1 MGAMDLARE
10 RKQLETVLQEL
21 GEKMGIGAVKLDE
34 GGVARLLFDG
44 ATVLDLQY
52 FADASAL
59 GMMISV
65 QELPEECDASILRA
79 LLAAPLGSG
88 ELTPGVFPALDQ
100 QSGEV
105 LLMRVMPLAGLSAD
119 SLADSMASLLACAE
133 AWQKNGLPESA
144 TSGRDDDMV
153 YAIRSRRA

>member
-52 FADASAL
+52 FRESSAL

-65 QELPEECDASILRA
+65 QELPDDCDASILRA

-88 ELTPGVFPALDQ
+88 HLTPGVFPTLDQ

-105 LLMRVMPLAGLSAD
+105 LLMRVLPLAGLSAD
-119 SLADSMASLLACAE
+119 SLAAAMETLLLCAE
-133 AWQKNGLPESA
+133 AWHKNGLPETAS
-144 TSGRDDDMV
+144 SVLDEDMAV
-153 YAIRSRRA
+153 YAISI